1 MHEWYMENEE
11 VKTNVER
18 NRFSKVIY
26 EIRVTPF
33 LHCNVGYTDQALDE
47 KEGHS
52 PSFSL
57 PKLSMT

>member
-1 MHEWYMENEE
+1 MENEE

-47 KEGHS
+47 KEGGHS
-52 PSFSL
+52 PPFSL